1 MIKLFWRFLRES
13 EKTRAKCPGIDSG
26 SPRVLNQNGQ
36 KNEFFKSKWAKKP
49 SLSSQNGR
57 KKQIKHEF
65 CLSDDQKAC
74 SKLFTE
80 IVSRGIR

>member
-36 KNEFFKSKWAKKP
+36 KKRVFQVKMGKKTEPFKPKWAEKANKTRI
-49 SLSSQNGR
+49 LSVR
-57 KKQIKHEF
+57 
-65 CLSDDQKAC
+65 
-74 SKLFTE
+74 
-80 IVSRGIR
+80 